1 MASLL
6 VAAVIVSLL
15 GVSRARAAHGPGAV
29 SWRRTGLLLGGLATV
44 AVLMLDWWDRED
56 RAAGRADAR
65 LDRALHLGG
74 DPS

>member
-1 MASLL
+1 VVVFL
-6 VAAVIVSLL
+6 
-15 GVSRARAAHGPGAV
+15 P
-29 SWRRTGLLLGGLATV
+29 TV
-44 AVLMLDWWDRED
+44 AVLLLDWWGREE